1 MKILKKIG
9 KVLTAGF
16 IALKALVVK
25 AYAVNVQMETVCDY
39 GVFEPVRETSTSQN
53 IALTIIVPV
62 IMLIGLIIFLIKSTG
77 SILKKTIISIG
88 VVLAYILIRI
98 LIKNVF

>member
-25 AYAVNVQMETVCDY
+25 AYAVNVQMET
-39 GVFEPVRETSTSQN
+39 
-53 IALTIIVPV
+53 
-62 IMLIGLIIFLIKSTG
+62 
-77 SILKKTIISIG
+77 
-88 VVLAYILIRI
+88 
-98 LIKNVF
+98 

>member
-1 MKILKKIG
+1 MKIFKKLG
-9 KVLTAGF
+9 KILTASF
-16 IALKALVVK
+16 IALKALIVK
-25 AYAVNVQMETVCDY
+25 AYATNIQMETVCDY

-62 IMLIGLIIFLIKSTG
+62 IMLIGLVVFLIKITG
-77 SILKKTIISIG
+77 SIWKKTIRSIG

-98 LIKNVF
+98 FIKNVF

>member
-1 MKILKKIG
+1 MKIFKKLG
-9 KVLTAGF
+9 KILTASF
-16 IALKALVVK
+16 IALKALIVK
-25 AYAVNVQMETVCDY
+25 AYATNIQMEAVCDY
-39 GVFEPVRETSTSQN
+39 GVFEPVRETTTSQN

-62 IMLIGLIIFLIKSTG
+62 IMLIGLVVFLIKSTG

-88 VVLAYILIRI
+88 VILAYILIRI

>member
-25 AYAVNVQMETVCDY
+25 A
-39 GVFEPVRETSTSQN
+39 
-53 IALTIIVPV
+53 
-62 IMLIGLIIFLIKSTG
+62 
-77 SILKKTIISIG
+77 
-88 VVLAYILIRI
+88 
-98 LIKNVF
+98 IKNIF

>member
-1 MKILKKIG
+1 MKIFKKLG
-9 KVLTAGF
+9 KILTASF
-16 IALKALVVK
+16 IALKALIVK
-25 AYAVNVQMETVCDY
+25 AYATNIQMETVCDY

-62 IMLIGLIIFLIKSTG
+62 IMLIGLVVFLIKSTG

-98 LIKNVF
+98 FIKNVF

>member
-1 MKILKKIG
+1 
-9 KVLTAGF
+9 
-16 IALKALVVK
+16 
-25 AYAVNVQMETVCDY
+25 METVCDY
-39 GVFEPVRETSTSQN
+39 GVIAPVRETSTSQN

-62 IMLIGLIIFLIKSTG
+62 IILIGLIVFLIKSTG

>member
-1 MKILKKIG
+1 
-9 KVLTAGF
+9 
-16 IALKALVVK
+16 
-25 AYAVNVQMETVCDY
+25 
-39 GVFEPVRETSTSQN
+39 
-53 IALTIIVPV
+53 
-62 IMLIGLIIFLIKSTG
+62 MLIGLIVFLIKSTG